1 MCGAA
6 EKQFLAFRYK
16 VGDNKSSKLTIFM
29 NAPRSFNGDIFY
41 DDIIAT
47 RQLTKCTT
55 TPAIS
60 FNWFYTSESNIFSL
74 VSLSSLHIII

>member
-47 RQLTKCTT
+47 RQLTKRTT

-60 FNWFYTSESNIFSL
+60 FNWFPVYISESNIFSL
-74 VSLSSLHIII
+74 VSLS